1 MKKNQMLIIGL
12 VIVVAALVV
21 ALLSSMGIITLPGA
35 SPYSS
40 QQEVSEAVSDMS
52 VDIDKMG
59 ATLEE
64 IDQALT

>member
-1 MKKNQMLIIGL
+1 MKKNQMLIMGL
-12 VIVVAALVV
+12 VIVVAALIV
-21 ALLSSMGIITLPGA
+21 ALLFSMGIITLPGA

-52 VDIDKMG
+52 VDIDKVG

-64 IDQALT
+64 IDQALG